1 MTEIKICG
9 LYRDEDIEYVNEYCP
24 DYIGFI
30 LNFPKSHRNISIE
43 KAKKLRKNL
52 KPEIKAVGVFV
63 NGDIGDIVNAAA
75 TGVIDIIQLH
85 GDEDNDYILKL
96 RESLRLAGLNKE
108 IIKAVQVKSDSDL
121 IFAKQVPSDMILL
134 DAGMGDG
141 KLFPEEIIEKLKN
154 VKRPFI
160 LAGGLNPENVVSL
173 IEKLYPSGVD
183 VSGGVETDGKK
194 DEIKIAKFIKNVQ
207 RWK

>member
-1 MTEIKICG
+1 MIEIKICG
-9 LYRDEDIEYVNEYCP
+9 LSRDEDIEYVNECRP

-30 LNFPKSHRNISIE
+30 LNYPKSHRNITPGQ
-43 KAKKLRKNL
+43 AKKLKERL
-52 KPEIKAVGVFV
+52 AVGIRAVGVFV
-63 NGDIGDIVNAAA
+63 NSDIGDIVEAVSIGA
-75 TGVIDIIQLH
+75 IDMIQLH
-85 GDEDNDYILKL
+85 GNEDNDYILKL
-96 RESLRLAGLNKE
+96 KKELRLAELSVE
-108 IIKAVQVKSDSDL
+108 IIKAIQVKSDSDL
-121 IFAKQVPSDMILL
+121 IFAKKVLSDMILL

-141 KLFPEEIIEKLKN
+141 KLFSEEIIEKLKN

-173 IEKLYPSGVD
+173 IEKLHPAGVD